1 MENTYWWLGVCV
13 CVFFVETGHSTHK
26 ITVHLHQFSPMLL
39 ETGVVAFKLRIE
51 PRLIQLEHLTEVLG
65 GEPTKPIVPFSSQ
78 TNLQMT
84 LLSILIN

>member
-1 MENTYWWLGVCV
+1 
-13 CVFFVETGHSTHK
+13 
-26 ITVHLHQFSPMLL
+26 MLL

-51 PRLIQLEHLTEVLG
+51 PRLIQLEHLTEVFG